1 MEYEISFRLLMK
13 FTSLSTHYSTKGR
26 ALKGRAQ
33 VHRTNCLH
41 NKMTQEVW
49 LMKKKEVTARS
60 FVRLPD
66 GTVLPVSTIHNVG
79 SPDQWVE
86 RHIPQEEWKQ
96 IRKQMMK
103 RTGQVMS
110 DEYSAH
116 RFT

>member
-1 MEYEISFRLLMK
+1 
-13 FTSLSTHYSTKGR
+13 
-26 ALKGRAQ
+26 
-33 VHRTNCLH
+33 
-41 NKMTQEVW
+41 
-49 LMKKKEVTARS
+49 MKKKEVTARS

-86 RHIPQEEWKQ
+86 RHIP
-96 IRKQMMK
+96 RAQMMK

-110 DEYSAH
+110 DEYSAR

>member
-1 MEYEISFRLLMK
+1 
-13 FTSLSTHYSTKGR
+13 
-26 ALKGRAQ
+26 
-33 VHRTNCLH
+33 
-41 NKMTQEVW
+41 
-49 LMKKKEVTARS
+49 MKKKEVTARS

-86 RHIPQEEWKQ
+86 RDIPQEEWKQ
-96 IRKQMMK
+96 LRAQMMK